1 MSKKVYF
8 YCIACGDPG
17 EGKTSKV
24 PADLGQALR
33 A

>member
-1 MSKKVYF
+1 MSKKAYF
-8 YCIACGDPG
+8 YCRACEDPG

-24 PADLGQALR
+24 PADLRRALR